1 MDTTKILAAGL
12 IILFVAGSVTAV
24 DTDPETVLATDD
36 TSNISNADVYA
47 TVENSTVT
55 LRLVDGPDDDGIGN
69 ATVSLKQSYQ
79 DSDDGQTSIDD
90 NEYERVGITDTNGT
104 VVFEIATQNMTTFEV
119 TLTRGVFDA
128 EIIYSVEGDSLS
140 LVTEEYEYEQEGE
153 MSPEANNTTQYNETE
168 QMGINLSDAR
178 EIANA
183 TVDDPPQGDWALVE
197 ASTHSENNA
206 YEFEYVLVNANRPGE
221 AEIRIHSS
229 SGEVIKYEQD
239 IEQKEREKSEQD
251 DEDENEDSET
261 EDSRDENENTE
272 QEDTGE
278 ENEDTGESESDEDS
292 ETEDSRDENE
302 NTEQEDTGEENE
314 DTGEDE
320 SNERDDN

>member
-24 DTDPETVLATDD
+24 DTDPETVLATDG

-79 DSDDGQTSIDD
+79 DSDAGQTSIDD
-90 NEYERVGITDTNGT
+90 NEYERVGITATNGT
-104 VVFEIATQNMTTFEV
+104 VVFEIATQNMMTLEV
-119 TLTRGVFDA
+119 TLTKGVFDA
-128 EIIYSVEGDSLS
+128 EIMYSVEGDSLS
-140 LVTEEYEYEQEGE
+140 LVTEEYEYEQEEE
-153 MSPEANNTTQYNETE
+153 MSPEADNTTQYNETE
-168 QMGINLSDAR
+168 QMSINLSDAR

-183 TVDDPPQGDWALVE
+183 TLDDPPQGDWALVE
-197 ASTHSENNA
+197 ASTHSETNA

-239 IEQKEREKSEQD
+239 IEQREREKSEQD
-251 DEDENEDSET
+251 DEGENENTEKEDAGEENEDTGEDENEDSET

-272 QEDTGE
+272 E
-278 ENEDTGESESDEDS
+278 
-292 ETEDSRDENE
+292 
-302 NTEQEDTGEENE
+302 EDTGEENE